1 MSQELFR
8 INNMIKTF
16 GATRALK
23 GVDFVLNRGEV
34 RGLVGENGSGK
45 STMTSIIAGFQKC
58 DSGQM
63 FLEGRPYSPANMQE
77 ARENKVAMI
86 VQEIGTIAG
95 IGIAENMFLGEIQNF
110 SKGSLIDKKKLHSE
124 ARKAFEN
131 IGITSIDPSRPTS
144 SINLEDR
151 KLLEIASAMRCDPD
165 ILIVDET
172 TTALSQNGRDVIYN
186 LMNKLVSENKSVI
199 FISHDL
205 DEIMEVCNSIT
216 VLRDGVMIGDLVK
229 DDFEK
234 NKIQN
239 MMVGREI
246 KGDYYRADYEGSC
259 SDEVIMKVEHL
270 YGLHTLRD
278 INLEL
283 HKGEI
288 LGIGGLSECGM
299 HELGRAMFGVD
310 IMVSGSV
317 IVNGKKI
324 TKTHQAAASG
334 IGYVSKN
341 RDTESLMLQAGI
353 GFNITIPSLE
363 KVSVSGII
371 SKSKEKKYIQEQI
384 DALSIKCEGASQKT
398 RALSGGNKQKVAF
411 AKWIGKGSQILVFDC
426 PTRGVDVGVKAAMYR
441 LIEDLKK
448 DGHGVVLI
456 SEELPELIGMSDR
469 IIIMKNGR
477 IEGEHKRSASL
488 TEHDLIKEMI

>member
-8 INNMIKTF
+8 ISNMVKTF
-16 GATRALK
+16 GATKALR

-34 RGLVGENGSGK
+34 RGLVGENGSRK

-58 DSGQM
+58 DSGEM
-63 FLEGRPYSPANMQE
+63 FLEGKPYAPANVRE
-77 ARENKVAMI
+77 ARDSKVAMI
-86 VQEIGTIAG
+86 VQEIGTIGG

-110 SKGSLIDKKKLHSE
+110 SRGSIVEKKKLHEE
-124 ARKAFEN
+124 AKKAFEK
-131 IGITSIDPSRPTS
+131 IGVTTIDTSRPTT

-151 KLLEIASAMRCDPD
+151 KLLEVASAMRCDPD

-172 TTALSQNGRDVIYN
+172 TTALSQNGREIIYG
-186 LMNKLVSENKSVI
+186 LMKKQVAENKSVI

-205 DEIMEVCNSIT
+205 DEIIEVCDNLT
-216 VLRDGVMIGDLVK
+216 VLRDGVMIGDLSK
-229 DDFEK
+229 PEFEK

-246 KGDYYRADYEGSC
+246 KGDYYRADYDGSHG
-259 SDEVIMKVEHL
+259 DRVVMKVEHL

-278 INLEL
+278 VNLEL
-283 HKGEI
+283 HEGEI

-310 IMVSGSV
+310 IMVSGQ
-317 IVNGKKI
+317 ITVNGRKI
-324 TKTHQAAASG
+324 SKTHQAAAAG

-363 KVSVSGII
+363 KISSFGII
-371 SKSKEKKYIQEQI
+371 SKAREKQYTQQQI
-384 DALSIKCEGASQKT
+384 DALSIKCEGGQQKT

-411 AKWIGKGSQILVFDC
+411 AKWLGKGSQILVFDC

-448 DGHGVVLI
+448 NGHAIVLI
-456 SEELPELIGMSDR
+456 SEELQELIGMSDR

-477 IEGEHKRSASL
+477 IEGEHLRSSDL
-488 TEHDLIKEMI
+488 SEHDLIREMI

>member
-1 MSQELFR
+1 MASELLKIEKMF
-8 INNMIKTF
+8 KSF
-16 GATRALK
+16 GATKALK
-23 GVDFVLNRGEV
+23 GVDFTLNRGEV

-45 STMTSIIAGFQKC
+45 STMTSIIAGLQKC
-58 DSGQM
+58 DSGEM
-63 FLEGRPYSPANMQE
+63 FLEGKPYDPANVIE
-77 ARENKVAMI
+77 ARKSKVAMI

-95 IGIAENMFLGEIQNF
+95 IGIAENMFLGEIQAF
-110 SKGSLIDKKKLHSE
+110 SKGALVNKKRMCEE
-124 ARKAFEN
+124 AKKAFEN
-131 IGITSIDPSRPTS
+131 IGVDYIDPAQPAS

-151 KLLEIASAMRCDPD
+151 KLLEIAAAMRCEPD

-172 TTALSQNGRDVIYN
+172 TTALSQNGRDIVYK
-186 LMNKLVSENKSVI
+186 LMKKQVSENKSVI

-205 DEIMEVCNSIT
+205 DEIMEVCDNVT
-216 VLRDGVMIGDLVK
+216 VLRDGVMIGDLSRSEY
-229 DDFEK
+229 EK

-239 MMVGREI
+239 MMVGREL
-246 KGDYYRADYEGSC
+246 KGDYYRADYDGSFG
-259 SDEVIMKVEHL
+259 EKVVMRVEHL
-270 YGLHTLRD
+270 YGLKTLHD
-278 INLEL
+278 VNLEV
-283 HKGEI
+283 HEGEI

-317 IVNGKKI
+317 SVNGKEI
-324 TKTHQAAASG
+324 RKTHEAAAAG
-334 IGYVSKN
+334 VGYVSKN
-341 RDTESLMLQAGI
+341 RDAESLMLQAGI

-363 KVSVSGII
+363 KVSRAGII
-371 SKSKEKKYIQEQI
+371 LKSMERKYIQNQI
-384 DALSIKCEGASQKT
+384 DALSIKCEGADQKT

-411 AKWIGKGSQILVFDC
+411 AKWIGKGSKVLVFDC

-448 DGHGVVLI
+448 EKHAVVLI

-469 IIIMKNGR
+469 IIIMKDGR
-477 IEGEHKRSASL
+477 IEGEHSRSPEL